1 MHEINKTR
9 RLEYSESF
17 FKSTTS
23 SLPKNL
29 LRICVE
35 HVLDNKGLMI
45 SSEQLNTIHQK
56 NQLSYRAALL
66 DDIRKEREAN
76 RINMAAATK
85 LVRWIGPVHWKAAL
99 ECSSDSSGLSIC
111 PFGTGAVG
119 LGICPGSDCGMLI
132 YKVGGCTA
140 MNCFCGRYF
149 YWHEAELDVK
159 GVAEACHLIVQ
170 HRQHRNDNSNAR
182 RRFVSELV
190 FRERVMESAERIMS
204 STMAS
209 SRHRRRG
216 RGIRR
221 RPFLQLEDHNEIL
234 DDVRYHMASY
244 SLLYEDD
251 DPKCCDLSPTTL
263 PRENVSSGTDES
275 PSTYSPTDRSL
286 SNFIVVPTQDENPDF
301 VLLPTR
307 DESPNTAYQ
316 GQHWEECS
324 YSVLS
329 GCETVHSINELSDA
343 GECEIM
349 MFSYCTAVKL
359 GIAAAKRAKE
369 QSLEAMALATFSP
382 TSSIGGMV
390 VEPKESTQKTLVR
403 SLASGDGHY
412 YANESYG
419 EKGDSP
425 EDCDIDDVLW
435 SIYDAAKSGHGGRL
449 SSQFRGNSRTQR
461 SSWYGGGEHRRPNWT
476 RKRRKDHKIRGLF
489 HRTYSG
495 A

>member
-1 MHEINKTR
+1 
-9 RLEYSESF
+9 
-17 FKSTTS
+17 
-23 SLPKNL
+23 
-29 LRICVE
+29 
-35 HVLDNKGLMI
+35 
-45 SSEQLNTIHQK
+45 
-56 NQLSYRAALL
+56 
-66 DDIRKEREAN
+66 
-76 RINMAAATK
+76 
-85 LVRWIGPVHWKAAL
+85 
-99 ECSSDSSGLSIC
+99 
-111 PFGTGAVG
+111 
-119 LGICPGSDCGMLI
+119 MLI
-132 YKVGGCTA
+132 YKVGGCNA
-140 MNCFCGRYF
+140 MNSFCGRYF

-159 GVAEACHLIVQ
+159 GVEEACHLIVQ
-170 HRQHRNDNSNAR
+170 HRQHRQNNSNVR

-216 RGIRR
+216 RGMRR

-329 GCETVHSINELSDA
+329 GCETVHSIDELNDA
-343 GECEIM
+343 GECAIM

-369 QSLEAMALATFSP
+369 QSLEAMASATFSP
-382 TSSIGGMV
+382 TSSNGGMV
-390 VEPKESTQKTLVR
+390 VEPKESKDFGSIVGKWRWTL
-403 SLASGDGHY
+403 L
-412 YANESYG
+412 
-419 EKGDSP
+419 
-425 EDCDIDDVLW
+425 C
-435 SIYDAAKSGHGGRL
+435 
-449 SSQFRGNSRTQR
+449 QR
-461 SSWYGGGEHRRPNWT
+461 II
-476 RKRRKDHKIRGLF
+476 RRKGR
-489 HRTYSG
+489 
-495 A
+495 